1 LIKVLTPQEVAEHA
15 FSKASFGGY
24 NMAQVDKFLD
34 ILTDDYTTLYK
45 ESAVLKNKMK
55 VLVDKV
61 EEYRATE
68 DAMRMTLLSAQKMAA
83 AMVSDA
89 ESKRDE
95 AIKRAENEVQM
106 RALDIHREIENEKAR
121 LEAAQASTAA
131 YVLKLQELYRHE
143 QDYLDHL
150 SEITAPAP
158 KTDPVEKTANDIEAS
173 VAKLVAEVTPAEK
186 EDQNEDPED
195 TKDLD
200 LEPVLSSASQPAQ
213 KKESGFEILDLTDSV
228 KREPSEPARRIRFED
243 LQFGK
248 DYEL

>member
-1 LIKVLTPQEVAEHA
+1 MLTPQEVAEHA

-34 ILTDDYTTLYK
+34 ILTEDYTTLYK

-68 DAMRMTLLSAQKMAA
+68 DAMRMTLLSAQKMAT
-83 AMVSDA
+83 AMVA
-89 ESKRDE
+89 EAEGKRDE
-95 AIKRAENEVQM
+95 AIKRAESEAQM
-106 RALDIHREIENEKAR
+106 RTIDIRREIANEQAR

-131 YVLKLQELYRHE
+131 FVKKLQELYRRE
-143 QDYLDHL
+143 QDYLDRL
-150 SEITAPAP
+150 SEVTAPVQKA
-158 KTDPVEKTANDIEAS
+158 DPVEKTASDIEES
-173 VAKLVAEVTPAEK
+173 IAKLVAEAVPAETD
-186 EDQNEDPED
+186 EPDEDPED
-195 TKDLD
+195 TKELHLD
-200 LEPVLSSASQPAQ
+200 PVLSAVSQPAP
-213 KKESGFEILDLTDSV
+213 KKENKFEIIDLTDQPS
-228 KREPSEPARRIRFED
+228 KQDAEPPRRIRFED

>member
-1 LIKVLTPQEVAEHA
+1 MLTPQEVAEHA

-34 ILTDDYTTLYK
+34 ILTEDYTTLYK

-68 DAMRMTLLSAQKMAA
+68 DAMRMTLLSAQKMAT
-83 AMVSDA
+83 AMVAEA

-95 AIKRAENEVQM
+95 AIKRAETEVQT
-106 RALDIHREIENEKAR
+106 RTLDIRREIDNEQAR
-121 LEAAQASTAA
+121 LAAAQASTAA
-131 YVLKLQELYRHE
+131 FVKKLQELYRRE

-150 SEITAPAP
+150 SEITAPVP
-158 KTDPVEKTANDIEAS
+158 KADPVEKAVSDIEKS
-173 VAKLVAEVTPAEK
+173 VARLVEEATPAEK
-186 EDQNEDPED
+186 DEPDEDPED
-195 TKDLD
+195 TKELDLD
-200 LEPVLSSASQPAQ
+200 PVLSAVSQPAQ
-213 KKESGFEILDLTDSV
+213 KKENKFEIIDLTDQPA
-228 KREPSEPARRIRFED
+228 KQDNTEPPRRIRFED

>member
-1 LIKVLTPQEVAEHA
+1 MLTPQEVAEHA

-34 ILTDDYTTLYK
+34 ILTEDYTTLYK
-45 ESAVLKNKMK
+45 ENAVLKSKMK

-61 EEYRATE
+61 EEYRSTE
-68 DAMRMTLLSAQKMAA
+68 DAMRMTLLSAQKMAN
-83 AMVSDA
+83 AMVSEA

-95 AIKRAENEVQM
+95 AIRLAEDEVQT
-106 RALDIHREIENEKAR
+106 RTADIRREIENEKAR

-131 YVLKLQELYRHE
+131 YVKKLQELYRHE

-150 SEITAPAP
+150 SELTAAQP
-158 KTDPVEKTANDIEAS
+158 KVDPVEEAASDIEAS
-173 VAKLVAEVTPAEK
+173 VAKLVSETVLPEND
-186 EDQNEDPED
+186 EQEEPED
-195 TKDLD
+195 TKEMDLT
-200 LEPVLSSASQPAQ
+200 PVLSSVAEPVQ
-213 KKESGFEILDLTDSV
+213 KKENKFEILDLTDSPV
-228 KREPSEPARRIRFED
+228 QNEPAESTRRIRFED